1 MVALAP
7 HLSSLHR
14 DTRRASAA
22 WLIDN
27 GFLESGMGWNLFYR
41 PLIDHRGQP
50 ATMWVGAGTIAICD
64 VVAIYEQTTGMI
76 WDNGKESNGG

>member
-7 HLSSLHR
+7 HLISLHR
-14 DTRRASAA
+14 DTRRASAE

-50 ATMWVGAGTIAICD
+50 AMMWVGAGTIAICD
-64 VVAIYEQTTGMI
+64 VVKIYEQTTGTL
-76 WDNGKESNGG
+76 WDNGKGISE

>member
-7 HLSSLHR
+7 HLSSLHS
-14 DTRRASAA
+14 DTRRASSE

-50 ATMWVGAGTIAICD
+50 AMMWVGAGTIAICD
-64 VVAIYEQTTGMI
+64 VVKIYEQTTGMI
-76 WDNGKESNGG
+76 WDNGKESNSK